1 MLRSL
6 AAAAMLAALSP
17 SAAHAQ
23 TAPAA
28 VAAPDPAR
36 LAVAKILIER
46 FMPAD
51 RRDAMV
57 EQMVRPMMDAARET
71 MFSGALFESIKADD
85 PKLQATIDDFM
96 KQEFEHSLARMK
108 AAMPAL
114 ADAMARAYARR
125 FTLEQLQAISAFYE
139 TPAGRAFAEQ
149 APTLMSDPDILAVQR
164 TMMTEAMAGMEQRIA
179 GFSAKMVEGRKAK

>member
-6 AAAAMLAALSP
+6 ALAMLAVAP
-17 SAAHAQ
+17 PTAAHAQ

-28 VAAPDPAR
+28 VDAPDPAR

-46 FMPAD
+46 LMPAD

-57 EQMVRPMMDAARET
+57 EQMVRPMMDNARDA
-71 MFSGALFESIKADD
+71 MLSGQLFESVPAGD
-85 PKLQATIDDFM
+85 PKLQAAIDDFM
-96 KQEFEHSLARMK
+96 KQEFEHSLTRMK
-108 AAMPAL
+108 ATMPAL

-149 APTLMSDPDILAVQR
+149 APSLMSDPDILAVQR

-179 GFSAKMVEGRKAK
+179 GFGAKMVESSKAK